1 MVAAQFRGAGLNDD
15 SALAARAVVA
25 EQGWKNY
32 EEAEA
37 RVADLASATGASA
50 ADVQRALSGKTF
62 VFACVIGDVA
72 LSTEADPS
80 AVDADAFAELRG
92 TLVRPC
98 VSCANSL

>member
-15 SALAARAVVA
+15 SASAARAVVA

-32 EEAEA
+32 EEA
-37 RVADLASATGASA
+37 RVADLVAATGAA
-50 ADVQRALSGKTF
+50 AVEVQRALSGETF

-80 AVDADAFAELRG
+80 VVDADAFDELRG
-92 TLVRPC
+92 TAVHTG
-98 VSCANSL
+98 SCAIIFPY